1 TYTDICLLSNSCNIP
16 VMVKSWSDNW
26 AIASSFIF
34 SFYGHIPIA
43 IVAAN
48 RLNRSLLMVIT
59 GLMYGLVVL

>member
-1 TYTDICLLSNSCNIP
+1 ISWVLMHSQALA
-16 VMVKSWSDNW
+16 VKAITWSDSC